1 MKKRIIL
8 MSLFSMFLAVT
19 SVFGQG
25 LTNSGINGQITDDKG
40 ETMTGATVL
49 IVHQLSGTQYGTVS
63 DNSGYFYLPVPNVG
77 GPYCHQPK
85 GRGEQDPEEMVVCR
99 LHKPQCYAFGPSRVT
114 GN

>member
-8 MSLFSMFLAVT
+8 MSLFAMFLAVT

-40 ETMTGATVL
+40 ESMPGATVL
-49 IVHQLSGTQYGTVS
+49 
-63 DNSGYFYLPVPNVG
+63 
-77 GPYCHQPK
+77 
-85 GRGEQDPEEMVVCR
+85 VVCR

-114 GN
+114 SN